1 MGRCISYIIP
11 TLNEEE
17 SLQETLDSIHIQLGE
32 KEVIIA
38 DGGSNDK
45 TLKIAQESGC
55 KIIQGPPG
63 RGSQLNKGADR
74 AKGDFL
80 LFLHADTTLPEGAS
94 TEILSLMNAPGTV
107 AGSFHLTFKPSSKL
121 LKLYSLCTS
130 LNNSYFT
137 FGDQGFFM
145 YRSAFYALGKFNPYP
160 ILEDVDLQARLRT
173 MGRFVKSKLAV
184 TTSSRRFLKHG
195 IIRQQLLN
203 LSIVA
208 GFEAGID
215 PQTLARLYSD
225 VR

>member
-11 TLNEEE
+11 TLNEEG
-17 SLQETLDSIHIQLGE
+17 SLHETLDSVDNQAGD

-45 TLKIAQESGC
+45 TLEIAQERRC
-55 KIIQGPPG
+55 EIIQSPPG
-63 RGSQLNKGADR
+63 RGTQLNRGADQ
-74 AKGDFL
+74 AKGDVL
-80 LFLHADTTLPEGAS
+80 LFLHADTALPEGAS
-94 TEILSLMNAPGTV
+94 TEVVSLLNIPGTV

-121 LKLYSLCTS
+121 LQFYSRCTT

-137 FGDQGFFM
+137 FGDQGLFM
-145 YRSAFYALGKFNPYP
+145 HKPAFYALGKFKPYP
-160 ILEDVDLQARLRT
+160 FLEDVDFQVRLRA

-208 GFEAGID
+208 GFQAGIH
-215 PQTLARLYSD
+215 PKTLARFYSD